1 MPAPSQDGLEVWSQL
16 TKDHIQLLA
25 SFLDI
30 EEPRPST
37 FTCADCPLVKQ
48 CVFAYDPYNTDGD
61 CIAEK

>member
-1 MPAPSQDGLEVWSQL
+1 MPAPTKDGLEVWSQL

-25 SFLDI
+25 SFLDM
-30 EEPRPST
+30 EEPRPNI
-37 FTCADCPLVKQ
+37 FTCADCPLVKK